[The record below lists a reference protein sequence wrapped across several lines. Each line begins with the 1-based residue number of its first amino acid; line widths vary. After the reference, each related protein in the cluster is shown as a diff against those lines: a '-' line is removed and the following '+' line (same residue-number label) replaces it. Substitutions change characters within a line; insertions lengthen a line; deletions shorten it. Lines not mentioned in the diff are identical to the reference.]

1 MSEKRS
7 KHMTEL
13 ARRSGDVHTD
23 DALVCFL
30 YLLMRDH
37 LPGGVVEQLAMDACK
52 AADAKYTNGWVAK
65 YAIDLADRL
74 RAPGS

>member
-1 MSEKRS
+1 MRQ
-7 KHMTEL
+7 L
-13 ARRSGDVHTD
+13 AERSGNVQAD

-65 YAIDLADRL
+65 YAIDLASRL
-74 RAPGS
+74 RDSSS